1 MYFGAIESQNF
12 ANHVNKLACSQHTPI
27 NVMLRCGGGGGSRD
41 PPGPLLVTSLDSV
54 KRKKT
59 HRQKQRLSI
68 HSSLLQILII
78 YLLNS
83 NFNSLLAF
91 MLEFVVLRAA
101 VRALVLS
108 LADLPCFTYFI
119 AMIIVL
125 LGANK

>member
-1 MYFGAIESQNF
+1 MR
-12 ANHVNKLACSQHTPI
+12 ACVHS
-27 NVMLRCGGGGGSRD
+27 VGMLCGYM
-41 PPGPLLVTSLDSV
+41 PN
-54 KRKKT
+54 
-59 HRQKQRLSI
+59 
-68 HSSLLQILII
+68 SS
-78 YLLNS
+78 S